1 MNKKLFISYSHRDNR
16 YREQLATHLTS
27 LRRQG
32 VIADWHDRKIMPG
45 EEWRHVIDQNLDDAD
60 FVLLLVTPDFLA
72 SDYCYGIEMQR
83 ALEKHREGR
92 AFVIPVIVRP
102 ADWQHSPL
110 ADLHALPED
119 GKPVIEWASRDRA
132 WLNVTEGIRR
142 LADQERPIRQQITL
156 YDSRDG
162 GFRWSDFET
171 ERWEGAEG
179 ELSIVS
185 SEAERRDSLVIVRHN
200 TQGTFVTWL
209 SKYGY
214 MDGAPAIPVGDA
226 AGVQRQFRLQC
237 RVRAH
242 QAEHTLLFTF
252 KMDGAPMGHHLGQK
266 RHRITP
272 GAWIEIDDK
281 FEFSF
286 AAKCRVRLEDRSVSA
301 VPSRLEIRNL
311 VVTEC

>member
-1 MNKKLFISYSHRDNR
+1 
-16 YREQLATHLTS
+16 

-32 VIADWHDRKIMPG
+32 VIADWYDRKIMPG
-45 EEWRHVIDQNLDDAD
+45 EEWRHVIDQNLDDANC
-60 FVLLLVTPDFLA
+60 VLLLVTPDFLA

-83 ALEKHREGR
+83 ALEKHREGL

-142 LADQERPIRQQITL
+142 LLTPSTESTPRRADEASPVRQPITL

-162 GFRWSDFET
+162 GFRLSDFET
-171 ERWEGAEG
+171 ERWEHAEG
-179 ELSIVS
+179 ELSVVS
-185 SEAERRDSLVIVRHN
+185 SEGERHDCLLIGRDN
-200 TQGTFVTWL
+200 MQGTFVTWL

-214 MDGAPAIPVGDA
+214 LDGAPAITVGDA
-226 AGVQRQFRLQC
+226 AGLKRKFRLRC

-242 QAEHTLLFTF
+242 EAEHTLLFTF

-272 GAWIEIDDK
+272 GAWTDIDDD

-286 AAKCRVRLEDRSVSA
+286 AAKCRMRLEDRSVSA

-311 VVTEC
+311 VVTEY